1 MGELN
6 QKAFDNNFIT
16 EKQTTEELLKR
27 YDELWE
33 SFNSYIS
40 GDDLNEFED
49 IIRELKAREGK

>member
-16 EKQTTEELLKR
+16 EEQTTEELLKR